1 VAAGER
7 RSEPHVRDGDRHPE
21 AGPVTGDPA
30 PSRQPAA
37 EPPAAVDLVQPVPAF
52 PPRFP
57 DHPAP
62 GEAGNGGILP
72 GDSAGGALADPFAA
86 HRLGSDPHV
95 GATGAPVAGVGAP
108 TGRPGAP
115 ELPPRPGGS
124 RLRSP
129 VWLVATV
136 VLVAAMGLALWS
148 TRAWVVSQGS
158 VTTGASSVL
167 PLPEVPHD
175 DGGLI
180 GAPSDP
186 PEDAE
191 WSRDQIRA
199 AMGIAF
205 DAQADPTAWSAAVDA
220 PGVTMEQLT
229 ALSARCGPVVAVVDA
244 IDFTSRDDAF
254 LRFRLV
260 GSRVPGVD
268 AVVFTGGAVRRD
280 GVWKVTGFTLD
291 AVAGAAG
298 STCT

>member
-1 VAAGER
+1 VATGER

-21 AGPVTGDPA
+21 VGPVSSDPEL
-30 PSRQPAA
+30 PRQPAA
-37 EPPAAVDLVQPVPAF
+37 GPPTVVDLVQPVPAF

-57 DHPAP
+57 DHPSPVDVVGTGA
-62 GEAGNGGILP
+62 LP
-72 GDSAGGALADPFAA
+72 G
-86 HRLGSDPHV
+86 GS
-95 GATGAPVAGVGAP
+95 
-108 TGRPGAP
+108 
-115 ELPPRPGGS
+115 LPPRARRS

-129 VWLVATV
+129 VWLVATA
-136 VLVAAMGLALWS
+136 VLVTAMGLALWS
-148 TRAWVVSQGS
+148 TGAWVVSQGS
-158 VTTGASSVL
+158 PVTAGPSSVL
-167 PLPEVPHD
+167 PLPEVPRD

-180 GAPSDP
+180 AAPSDP

-260 GSRVPGVD
+260 GSSIPGAD

-280 GVWKVTGFTLD
+280 GVWEVTGFTLD